1 MELGMI
7 GLGKMGNFMAQRL
20 MKGGHRVIGFDPNA
34 DARKRLTDQGGETID
49 SLEAL
54 PGMLKGP
61 RVLWLMVPAGA
72 IVDQTLDA
80 LTPKLQAGDI
90 VIDGGNSNYKD
101 TMRRAQRLTGHKLHY
116 VDCGTSGGVWGLQEG
131 YSM

>member
-20 MKGGHRVIGFDPNA
+20 MKGGHRVIGFDPSA
-34 DARKRLTDQGGETID
+34 DARKRLADQGGEAID

-54 PGMLKGP
+54 PNMLKGP
-61 RVLWLMVPAGA
+61 RVLWLMVPAGQ

-80 LTPKLQAGDI
+80 LGPKLQAGDI

-101 TMRRAQRLTGHKLHY
+101 TMRRAQRLAAQK
-116 VDCGTSGGVWGLQEG
+116 
-131 YSM
+131 